1 MGHECMGL
9 ILLMGDVAADKLWY
23 VPSFLRVVEWLF
35 DLIELT
41 SPAPIDQFFKY
52 AISTDLFPPWID
64 APGVG

>member
-1 MGHECMGL
+1 MSIRFSFFVGAVSAE
-9 ILLMGDVAADKLWY
+9 KRWY

-52 AISTDLFPPWID
+52 AISTYLLYF
-64 APGVG
+64 